1 MRLRDWINW
10 AVFWAALSAAAVMF
24 LLMTAA
30 FAAWGCRYWQAF

>member
-1 MRLRDWINW
+1 MRLRWWVKWGLFWI
-10 AVFWAALSAAAVMF
+10 AIYIAAVVF